1 MGSQSLRRRDLLLT
15 LAVPLMLILAL
26 VAFLQRSGSDRIQAV
41 PAIVIGLALLATAW
55 IRRRNRRRD
64 LLRALLQERH
74 PAERG

>member
-1 MGSQSLRRRDLLLT
+1 MGSQSVRRRDLLLT